1 MAETSRIHEFL
12 RMNPLD
18 FTASRIIAD
27 LKNSVEKLEKVF
39 EVIHVVDVE
48 RVELEAYQLIGVV

>member
-1 MAETSRIHEFL
+1 
-12 RMNPLD
+12 MNPLD

-48 RVELEAYQLIGVV
+48 LVELEAYQLIGVV

>member
-1 MAETSRIHEFL
+1 MAETSRIPEFL

-18 FTASRIIAD
+18 FTGSRIITD
-27 LKNSVEKLEKVF
+27 LKNSVQKLEKVF

-48 RVELEAYQLIGVV
+48 LVELEAYQLIGVV

>member
-1 MAETSRIHEFL
+1 
-12 RMNPLD
+12 MNPLD